1 MIQGN
6 VNSEDGR
13 RAMFELA
20 DLEGKEKLT
29 VGDLLRLSDN
39 LGLSFSPEQIQTIVK
54 SVAGPRERELTW
66 AQFNE
71 HIAKKV
77 EKNSVF

>member
-1 MIQGN
+1 
-6 VNSEDGR
+6 
-13 RAMFELA
+13 MFELA

-39 LGLSFSPEQIQTIVK
+39 LGLNFTPEEIQTIVK
-54 SVAGPRERELTW
+54 SVAGPRERELSW

-77 EKNSVF
+77 EKNAAI